1 MKSSNIRLL
10 GLSPFHL
17 SRLCPTAAQ
26 PLHAQS
32 DANFYA
38 GKTITFLVGSSAGGG
53 TDVTARVLARH
64 LERYIPGKPRI
75 RCY

>member
-1 MKSSNIRLL
+1 MKSSKVAYVVSLFSFVL
-10 GLSPFHL
+10 VLVM
-17 SRLCPTAAQ
+17 AAQ

-32 DANFYA
+32 EANFYA
-38 GKTITFLVGSSAGGG
+38 GKTITVLVGSSAGGG

-75 RCY
+75 RYH